1 MRMETHGQGTFCL
14 ENHTKNPHTGE
25 WMCSVPIHMM
35 NREPFV
41 RGCARCDERK
51 CLVISAHRREN
62 RLCIMAVVI
71 IFAILVSFA
80 CWQNQP
86 TKVDGAG
93 SSSGATAG
101 SAWHRGGGSTP
112 PTIPET
118 KRTGCN
124 ANGRLK
130 DHACAETGRNC
141 ISVVVY
147 HRDSDNALSV
157 HICICTVFSAP
168 RQ

>member
-1 MRMETHGQGTFCL
+1 MQCLQRNLLELHNHILKSRAFMRKRTHGEDTFCF
-14 ENHTKNPHTGE
+14 ENHTRNPHTGE
-25 WMCSVPIHMM
+25 WMCSVPIRMM

-41 RGCARCDERK
+41 IGCARCDERR
-51 CLVISAHRREN
+51 CLVISARMREN
-62 RLCIMAVVI
+62 RLCLMAVVI

-112 PTIPET
+112 PTISGDE
-118 KRTGCN
+118 
-124 ANGRLK
+124 
-130 DHACAETGRNC
+130 E
-141 ISVVVY
+141 
-147 HRDSDNALSV
+147 DSMQ
-157 HICICTVFSAP
+157 
-168 RQ
+168 RQWTPQRPCMC